1 MGGEKDL
8 SGMLEI
14 RKKSV
19 IKAEAQ
25 SDEDYVN
32 GRKEVNVNLEMRR
45 VTDWKRR
52 L

>member
-1 MGGEKDL
+1 MGKEKDL

-19 IKAEAQ
+19 IKAETQ
-25 SDEDYVN
+25 SHEDYVN
-32 GRKEVNVNLEMRR
+32 GREEVNMNLEMRR

-52 L
+52 P